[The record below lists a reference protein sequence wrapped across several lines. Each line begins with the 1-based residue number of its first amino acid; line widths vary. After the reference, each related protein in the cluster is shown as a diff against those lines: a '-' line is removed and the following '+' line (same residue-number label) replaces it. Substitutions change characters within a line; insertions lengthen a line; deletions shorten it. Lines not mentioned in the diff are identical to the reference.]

1 MAKRDY
7 YEVLGVEKTATEVE
21 IKSAYRRRAKECHPD
36 LHPDDKEAETRFKE
50 LNEAYEVLNDAD
62 KRARYDQF
70 GFDGLNQN
78 QGGFDAGGFDGFGD
92 IFSSFFGGGAR
103 QTRNGPERGDDLRY
117 DMTITFEEA
126 AFGCKK
132 EFRFQRSEPC
142 EDCRGT
148 GAKPGTSPE
157 KCSVCHGT
165 GTVRGVQN
173 SLFGQVVTQR
183 PCSACGGTG
192 QIIREKCPKCS
203 GRGRVRVTRTASVNI
218 PAGIDDGQIMTLSG
232 QGESGLRGG
241 PTGDLYVY
249 IRVKPHKLFKREG
262 YNLYCEIPLSF
273 TQAALGGEIEIPT
286 LEGPMKHTI
295 PEGTQTDTEFR
306 FRSKGIQMLR
316 SSGKGDLYVKV
327 RVDVPK
333 RLNDRQKELL
343 RQFEDSLSGK
353 EYETRKSFF
362 DRMKEYF
369 TDKEKEKEKEKE
381 KK

>member
-1 MAKRDY
+1 
-7 YEVLGVEKTATEVE
+7 
-21 IKSAYRRRAKECHPD
+21 
-36 LHPDDKEAETRFKE
+36 
-50 LNEAYEVLNDAD
+50 
-62 KRARYDQF
+62 
-70 GFDGLNQN
+70 
-78 QGGFDAGGFDGFGD
+78 
-92 IFSSFFGGGAR
+92 
-103 QTRNGPERGDDLRY
+103 
-117 DMTITFEEA
+117 
-126 AFGCKK
+126 
-132 EFRFQRSEPC
+132 
-142 EDCRGT
+142 
-148 GAKPGTSPE
+148 
-157 KCSVCHGT
+157 
-165 GTVRGVQN
+165 
-173 SLFGQVVTQR
+173 
-183 PCSACGGTG
+183 
-192 QIIREKCPKCS
+192 
-203 GRGRVRVTRTASVNI
+203 
-218 PAGIDDGQIMTLSG
+218 MTLSG

-241 PTGDLYVY
+241 PAGDLYVY

-306 FRSKGIQMLR
+306 FRGRGVQMLR

-333 RLNDRQKELL
+333 RLTDHQKELL